1 MSHTVQIATETGL
14 FVGNRSA
21 VVPLP
26 SRVPRESKRPI
37 QFNDYECV
45 FR

>member
-1 MSHTVQIATETGL
+1 MSHKVQIATETGH
-14 FVGNRSA
+14 FVINRSD

-26 SRVPRESKRPI
+26 VREPREPKIPI
-37 QFNDYECV
+37 RFNDYECV